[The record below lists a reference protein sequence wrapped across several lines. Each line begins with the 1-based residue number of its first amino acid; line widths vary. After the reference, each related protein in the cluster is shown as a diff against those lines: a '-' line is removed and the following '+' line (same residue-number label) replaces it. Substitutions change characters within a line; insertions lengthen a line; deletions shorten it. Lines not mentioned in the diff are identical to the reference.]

1 LIYSK
6 DATFPYP
13 VLIHGSENYKENEFL
28 LDVELQENNNEYRFL
43 IDYSLDSDFLNDLV
57 QSDRAELIFI
67 VQSKDSK
74 FYYLNKDEH
83 EIRIPKNRISLSKR
97 TTLQLIIRAN
107 EQISLKDNLDLNE
120 FYNDI
125 RSDVFV
131 PAHGVMGLSN
141 IVLYDGNNKKPFD
154 LFEKKLDPSINS
166 DIAIEL
172 GEETILIVYRSAEF
186 QFITFPGSTALNYP
200 FIYMGLQKALY
211 KMIVENSED
220 HESLYIDEMEPP
232 SNGLSFKLYN
242 LLKSKFVNEL
252 NINNIDQVIYS
263 ISDRIIEK
271 YVQVVKGI
279 GDNGN

>member
-13 VLIHGSENYKENEFL
+13 VLIHGSENYKKNDFL
-28 LDVELQENNNEYRFL
+28 LDVELQENNNEYRF
-43 IDYSLDSDFLNDLV
+43 IIKYSLNSDFLNNLV
-57 QSDRAELIFI
+57 QGDKAELIFI
-67 VQSKDSK
+67 VQSKDNK
-74 FYYLNKDEH
+74 FYYLQKDEN

-97 TTLQLIIRAN
+97 TTLQLIIKAN
-107 EQISLKDNLDLNE
+107 EQISLEDNLDLNE

-125 RSDVFV
+125 RKDVFV
-131 PAHGVMGLSN
+131 PAHSVMGLSN

-172 GEETILIVYRSAEF
+172 GEETILIVYRSEEF
-186 QFITFPGSTALNYP
+186 QFISFPGSIALNYP

-220 HESLYIDEMEPP
+220 HESLSIDEMEPP

-252 NINNIDQVIYS
+252 NINNIDQVIYN

>member
-1 LIYSK
+1 MIYSK

-13 VLIHGSENYKENEFL
+13 VLIHGSENYKKNDFL
-28 LDVELQENNNEYRFL
+28 LDVELQENNNEYRF
-43 IDYSLDSDFLNDLV
+43 IIKYSLNSDFLNNLV
-57 QSDRAELIFI
+57 QGDKAELIFI
-67 VQSKDSK
+67 VQSKDNK
-74 FYYLNKDEH
+74 FYYLQKDEN

-97 TTLQLIIRAN
+97 TTLQLIIKAN
-107 EQISLKDNLDLNE
+107 EQISLEDNLDLNE

-125 RSDVFV
+125 RKDVFV
-131 PAHGVMGLSN
+131 PAHSVMGLSN

-172 GEETILIVYRSAEF
+172 GEETILIVYRSEEF
-186 QFITFPGSTALNYP
+186 QFISFPGSIALNYP

-220 HESLYIDEMEPP
+220 HESLSIDEMEPP

-252 NINNIDQVIYS
+252 NINNIDQVIYN